1 MKVKDAYLDQ
11 IDEYISNEK
20 FGYDLPSQDRAVVDR
35 LQRDMERILMGT
47 FIEKL
52 TETK

>member
-11 IDEYISNEK
+11 IDEYIADAP

-35 LQRDMERILMGT
+35 LQRDIERILMGT
-47 FIEKL
+47 LIEQI